1 MWQIFIALYWMSL
14 ACGFQLPPQKLIR
27 LSQFPTVGRVVGI
40 SQLKRSSGASI
51 VGKGVWGPRLSS
63 STLASDTLTDSSV
76 LEEFENAEKEIE
88 VQSELDEAET
98 ETETEGKKGLVEEIK
113 ETIKKYGVA
122 GVLALAV
129 EVVAFNILIL
139 LPASLIVF
147 HQQSGLFIP
156 TPATT
161 GKFYGA
167 LGSVYL
173 FCKFPPIEAARLAI
187 TFKIIPWVETK
198 MPDEWRNIDLEQKWK
213 ELMSSSVDSD
223 SLQK

>member
-1 MWQIFIALYWMSL
+1 MDN
-14 ACGFQLPPQKLIR
+14 
-27 LSQFPTVGRVVGI
+27 GI
-40 SQLKRSSGASI
+40 
-51 VGKGVWGPRLSS
+51 
-63 STLASDTLTDSSV
+63 
-76 LEEFENAEKEIE
+76 E
-88 VQSELDEAET
+88 
-98 ETETEGKKGLVEEIK
+98 ETEGKKGLVEEIK